1 MKSSTVTLGDMT
13 VRAPRNGRVKV
24 FVGTQGILPQDL
36 NNADMAGKKRVAS
49 EISEEIR
56 KYMKDTEL
64 LNKNV
69 LDQLDKIVYS

>member
-36 NNADMAGKKRVAS
+36 NNADMAGKKRVSS

-56 KYMKDTEL
+56 KYMKDTAL

-69 LDQLDKIVYS
+69 LDQLDKMVYS